1 MLSSKTKEA
10 TRSLPPGSREKY
22 IPNNI
27 IMDAS
32 TTIPAT
38 SMIGHQYRAES
49 VEPAHNYYDTINQ
62 NFKQRKTILSKTHS
76 VKKGGATTST
86 NSFEKSGR
94 ATPSPNKYSFIIKRI
109 VPTNIQRPISY
120 QTASESVQ
128 AINQQSEYETNPNQT
143 QKDGFKMNFQK
154 FKRIKANI
162 NSIIGNSNKPKFTLK
177 KGFKTKASES
187 NKPGKDKFTKAKTD
201 FMNLSVNTEYN
212 NPLNKTGKMFK
223 SRDKTK
229 YSSSS
234 L

>member
-10 TRSLPPGSREKY
+10 ARSLPPGSREKHT
-22 IPNNI
+22 PNNI

-38 SMIGHQYRAES
+38 SMIANQYRAES

-62 NFKQRKTILSKTHS
+62 NFKHRKTVLSKTHS
-76 VKKGGATTST
+76 VTKGGTTNST

-109 VPTNIQRPISY
+109 VPSSIQRPVSY
-120 QTASESVQ
+120 QTAPAVVQ
-128 AINQQSEYETNPNQT
+128 VASQQSEYDVNQT
-143 QKDGFKMNFQK
+143 QKEGFKMNFQK
-154 FKRIKANI
+154 FKRIKANLD
-162 NSIIGNSNKPKFTLK
+162 NFIGHCSKPNFTLK
-177 KGFKTKASES
+177 KGFKTKASDAYKASKEKF
-187 NKPGKDKFTKAKTD
+187 NKSKID
-201 FMNLSVNTEYN
+201 FMNLSVNTEYS
-212 NPLNKTGKMFK
+212 NPLNKTGKAFK

-229 YSSSS
+229 YSSNS